1 MIQGRGRVYQC
12 KFYTGRRASHD
23 AVSYCT
29 LGSHVVCLSCAVS
42 ANACSDAQDRL
53 SHVGDVAEDGQ
64 VVGVEEQ
71 TEYRWKPVSQ
81 RVRGGS
87 ECVTWLKVLS
97 PCTAHNCSPL

>member
-1 MIQGRGRVYQC
+1 MIQGRGRVYQG

-42 ANACSDAQDRL
+42 ANACSDAQACL

-71 TEYRWKPVSQ
+71 SVAEDGQVVGVEEQTDCSSTPT
-81 RVRGGS
+81 
-87 ECVTWLKVLS
+87 TWPSSATS
-97 PCTAHNCSPL
+97 PT